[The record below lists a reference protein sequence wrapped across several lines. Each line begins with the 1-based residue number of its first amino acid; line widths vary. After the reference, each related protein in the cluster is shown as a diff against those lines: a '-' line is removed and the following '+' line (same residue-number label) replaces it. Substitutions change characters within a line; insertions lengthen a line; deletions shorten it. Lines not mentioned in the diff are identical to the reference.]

1 MTHFDEIYEIAAD
14 NYGIVTAAQA
24 RESGVTTGEMRRWCS
39 HEKLTRRG
47 HGVYKITRWVPTPYD
62 IFAEAVALVGDN
74 SFLWGE
80 SVLSMHGLALV
91 DPRSV
96 VVATPKRVRRK
107 LPTWIKTVH
116 VPNEVEPIYYEGI
129 SSQRVADAID
139 ACKGFVMTERLTEAT
154 EHARAKGLITSD
166 EYKKLMEELT

>member
-14 NYGIVTAAQA
+14 NYGIVTATQA

-39 HEKLTRRG
+39 NEKLIHRG
-47 HGVYKITRWVPTPYD
+47 HGVYKIARWIPTPYD
-62 IFAEAVALVGDN
+62 AFAEAVALVGDG

-80 SVLSMHGLALV
+80 SVLSMHELALV
-91 DPRSV
+91 DPQTII
-96 VVATPKRVRRK
+96 VATPKRVRRR
-107 LPTWIKTVH
+107 LPAWLKTVPA
-116 VPNEVEPIYYEGI
+116 PNDVEPIYYEGI

-139 ACKGFVMTERLTEAT
+139 ACKGFVMTERLAEAT